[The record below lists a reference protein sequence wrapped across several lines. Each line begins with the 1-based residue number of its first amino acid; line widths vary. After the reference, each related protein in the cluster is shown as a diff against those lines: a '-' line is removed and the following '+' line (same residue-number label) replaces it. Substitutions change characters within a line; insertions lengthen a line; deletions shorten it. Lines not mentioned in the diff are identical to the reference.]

1 MDREQ
6 TNRVTMYKTVSA
18 YMGENTSVWSVM
30 PRMVTAV
37 QHLNDNCAAIDVAAQ
52 QQETAIM
59 GASQD
64 KAAARTALEDVLFL
78 MCEALGVLGDTENDN
93 NLSALADLSLSK
105 LHQMGA
111 EELTN
116 RATNVLA
123 QATARAQDLV
133 AFNVTPA
140 NINELSQKLENFSA
154 AKEQPRTA
162 MANKTVHT
170 GSLAS
175 LLSDTSGLLRNEM
188 DRMVNLFRRTNPE
201 FVAGYRAAR
210 VIVDRRASRKTKKKT
225 EPPPP
230 DETTPSPEET
240 EK

>member
-1 MDREQ
+1 
-6 TNRVTMYKTVSA
+6 MYKTVGA
-18 YMGENTSVWSVM
+18 YMGQNNSVWSGM

-37 QHLNDNCAAIDVAAQ
+37 QQLDDNVAAIDVAAQ
-52 QQETAIM
+52 KQETATM

-64 KAAARTALEDVLFL
+64 KAAARATLEDVLFL
-78 MCEALGVLGDTENDN
+78 MCEALGVLGHTVSDN
-93 NLSALADLSLSK
+93 NLSALADLSPSR

-111 EELTN
+111 EELAN

-123 QATARAQDLV
+123 QATARAQDL
-133 AFNVTPA
+133 AASNVTPA
-140 NINELSQKLENFSA
+140 NINELSQRLEDFNT

-162 MANKTVHT
+162 MAHKTVHT

-188 DRMVNLFRRTNPE
+188 DRLVNLFRRTNPE

-210 VIVDRRASRKTKKKT
+210 VIVDRPASHKTKKKS

-230 DETTPSPEET
+230 DET